1 MIAAVSLFDRL
12 YNLHYQKKDKNY
24 NSKLNMIN
32 MTSCICI
39 QMQVQIQFF
48 LWGEEHKTFL
58 CSCEKKFSSMWYT
71 LQGLNTN
78 YMTLIY
84 HGLTV
89 YSNNAVYHG

>member
-12 YNLHYQKKDKNY
+12 YNLQKKDKNY

-48 LWGEEHKTFL
+48 
-58 CSCEKKFSSMWYT
+58 
-71 LQGLNTN
+71 
-78 YMTLIY
+78 
-84 HGLTV
+84 
-89 YSNNAVYHG
+89 

>member
-12 YNLHYQKKDKNY
+12 YNPHYQKKDKNY

-48 LWGEEHKTFL
+48 
-58 CSCEKKFSSMWYT
+58 
-71 LQGLNTN
+71 
-78 YMTLIY
+78 
-84 HGLTV
+84 
-89 YSNNAVYHG
+89 